1 MIKSIFK
8 KVNRDVL
15 VEWVYDPNNVVLEQY
30 KVLVDSRSGMRSYI
44 GGDVTMTN
52 NDITSQLVG
61 IDPVQ
66 GKWAKIDLYK
76 FPFLS
81 TQDFSNPGIR
91 HDRLKIYLPSNFQ
104 FGEHQGVYFKIYTLD
119 YQNKKI
125 FEISNFFFDQN
136 DLQKLDILSSFTPPL
151 LYQDKTWDKFI
162 QVDIPSVYA
171 VALQREEGSSIPD
184 SINYNLSGPSGLSLT
199 SPIFVD
205 FQFISKIVDIG
216 STKTYI
222 TSQKLTTQFPQLPQI
237 ESLKLVIEESSR
249 GDYFEIYPEYDGSFS
264 NFVEFI
270 DSSKSIN
277 KFYITEYTI
286 TLFEEN
292 VRGRPITMRIET
304 DEDFSQ
310 KIEWRPIIKY
320 SSTKAIIDVEMKLL
334 NKVDGTIE
342 IIRSAYGMTPDQL
355 SKYLINLKKILVR
368 DTFKPKIYSKKK
380 LGFYG
385 LDQLGKSPQPENRV
399 KVPVPSLINLLNIA
413 SFSESATNR
422 ISQNKIENY
431 HYFGKLKLGIRPFD
445 NIFRFHIAF
454 KTVDSIT
461 PLDLTNCQELKLV
474 FRNDKSE
481 IEFIQYIDQK
491 TSPKNGVCQFRVPES
506 RFLDI
511 KNLLKSSTE
520 SKSKLSS
527 SSLFYITTTNQGVV
541 NTIYAGMFINLDS
554 TENIGDGGD
563 VVNNP
568 GQIPVII
575 QDPNPSDGIAVV
587 TRRRKGDSIDS
598 LRSSNDLF
606 KDDSKRNITKG
617 QSTRTKK
624 K

>member
-15 VEWVYDPNNVVLEQY
+15 VEWIYDPNNVVLEQY
-30 KVLVDSRSGMRSYI
+30 KILDDSRNGMRSYI

-52 NDITSQLVG
+52 NDITSQLIG

-81 TQDFSNPGIR
+81 VQDFSSPGIR

-119 YQNKKI
+119 YQNKKL
-125 FEISNFFFDQN
+125 FEVSNFFFDQN

-151 LYQDKTWDKFI
+151 LYQDRTWDKFI
-162 QVDIPSVYA
+162 QVDIPSIYA
-171 VALQREEGSSIPD
+171 VALQRDGGSSTPD

-199 SPIFVD
+199 APIFVD
-205 FQFISKIVDIG
+205 FQFVSKIVDIG

-292 VRGRPITMRIET
+292 VRGRPTTILVET

-334 NKVDGTIE
+334 NRVDGTIE

-399 KVPVPSLINLLNIA
+399 KVPVPSLINLLNISA
-413 SFSESATNR
+413 FSESATNR

-474 FRNDKSE
+474 FRNDKNE
-481 IEFIQYIDQK
+481 IEFIQYMDQK
-491 TSPKNGVCQFRVPES
+491 TSPKNGVCQFKVPES
-506 RFLDI
+506 KFLDI
-511 KNLLKSSTE
+511 KNLLKPSTE

-541 NTIYAGMFINLDS
+541 NTIYSGMFINLDS
-554 TENIGDGGD
+554 TEGIEDGN

-568 GQIPVII
+568 GQIPII
-575 QDPNPSDGIAVV
+575 IEDPNPSDGIAIV
-587 TRRRKGDSIDS
+587 TRRIKDLKDIPTIKKPTNQSI
-598 LRSSNDLF
+598 
-606 KDDSKRNITKG
+606 
-617 QSTRTKK
+617 RTKK

>member
-15 VEWVYDPNNVVLEQY
+15 VEWVYDSNNTVLEQY
-30 KVLVDSRSGMRSYI
+30 KILSDARNGMRSYI

-52 NDITSQLVG
+52 NDITSQLIG

-81 TQDFSNPGIR
+81 VMDYSSPGVR

-104 FGEHQGVYFKIYTLD
+104 FGEHQGVFFKIYTLD

-171 VALQREEGSSIPD
+171 VALQREDGSAVLD

-222 TSQKLTTQFPQLPQI
+222 TSQKITTQFPQLPQI
-237 ESLKLVIEESSR
+237 DTLKLVIEESDR

-270 DSSKSIN
+270 ENAKSIN

-292 VRGRPITMRIET
+292 VKGRPVTILIET
-304 DEDFSQ
+304 EEDFSQ

-320 SSTKAIIDVEMKLL
+320 SSTKAIIDVEMKLI

-342 IIRSAYGMTPDQL
+342 IVKSAYGMTPDQL

-385 LDQLGKSPQPENRV
+385 LDQLGKAPQPENRI
-399 KVPVPSLINLLNIA
+399 KVPVPSLINLLNMSA
-413 SFSESATNR
+413 FSESATNR
-422 ISQNKIENY
+422 ISQNKLENY
-431 HYFGKLKLGIRPFD
+431 HYFGKMKLGVRPFD
-445 NIFRFHIAF
+445 NIFRFHLAF
-454 KTVDSIT
+454 KTADSLN
-461 PLDLTNCQELKLV
+461 PLDLTNCQELKLT

-481 IEFIQYIDQK
+481 IEFIQYIDEK

-511 KNLLKSSTE
+511 KNLLKPSAN
-520 SKSKLSS
+520 SKSKLST
-527 SSLFYITTTNQGVV
+527 SSLFYITTTNQGIA
-541 NTIYAGMFINLDS
+541 NTIYCGMFINLDS
-554 TENIGDGGD
+554 AENINGSDSGI
-563 VVNNP
+563 VNDP
-568 GQIPVII
+568 GQIPTII
-575 QDPNPSDGIAVV
+575 QDPNPSGGVAVV
-587 TRRRKGDSIDS
+587 TRRKKGNENNISS
-598 LRSSNDLF
+598 LNIKDVKKVTIQSNSRS
-606 KDDSKRNITKG
+606 
-617 QSTRTKK
+617 KK

>member
-15 VEWVYDPNNVVLEQY
+15 VEWVYDSNNTVLEQY
-30 KVLVDSRSGMRSYI
+30 KILSDARNGMRSYI

-52 NDITSQLVG
+52 NDITSQLIG

-81 TQDFSNPGIR
+81 VMDYSSPGVR

-104 FGEHQGVYFKIYTLD
+104 FGEHQGVFFKIYTLD

-171 VALQREEGSSIPD
+171 VALQREDGSAVLD

-222 TSQKLTTQFPQLPQI
+222 TSQKITTQFPQLPQI
-237 ESLKLVIEESSR
+237 DTLKLVIEESDR

-270 DSSKSIN
+270 ENAKSIN
-277 KFYITEYTI
+277 KFYTTEYTI

-292 VRGRPITMRIET
+292 VKGRPVTILIET
-304 DEDFSQ
+304 EEDFSQ

-320 SSTKAIIDVEMKLL
+320 SSTKAIIDVEMKLI

-342 IIRSAYGMTPDQL
+342 IVKSAYGMTPDQL

-399 KVPVPSLINLLNIA
+399 KVPVPSLINLLNMSA
-413 SFSESATNR
+413 FSESATNR
-422 ISQNKIENY
+422 ISQNKLENY
-431 HYFGKLKLGIRPFD
+431 HYFGKMKLGVRPFD
-445 NIFRFHIAF
+445 NIFRFHLAF
-454 KTVDSIT
+454 KTADSLN
-461 PLDLTNCQELKLV
+461 PLDLTNCQELKLT

-481 IEFIQYIDQK
+481 IEFIQYIDEK

-511 KNLLKSSTE
+511 KNLLKPSAN
-520 SKSKLSS
+520 SKSKLST
-527 SSLFYITTTNQGVV
+527 SSLFYITTTNQGIV
-541 NTIYAGMFINLDS
+541 NTIYCGMFINLD
-554 TENIGDGGD
+554 NIDNINGNGSEI
-563 VVNNP
+563 VNNP
-568 GQIPVII
+568 GQVPTII
-575 QDPNPSDGIAVV
+575 QDPNPSDGVAVV
-587 TRRRKGDSIDS
+587 TRRKKGSESNVSSVNTKDVKKVTIQSS
-598 LRSSNDLF
+598 SRS
-606 KDDSKRNITKG
+606 
-617 QSTRTKK
+617 KK